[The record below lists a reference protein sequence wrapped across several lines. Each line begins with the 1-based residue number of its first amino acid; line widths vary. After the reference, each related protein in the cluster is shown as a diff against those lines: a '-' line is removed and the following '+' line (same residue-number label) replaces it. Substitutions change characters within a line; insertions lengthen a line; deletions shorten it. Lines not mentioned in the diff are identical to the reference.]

1 MYLAHT
7 QIQVEKVA
15 TGFMGLVGNKGGIA
29 IKFHVNGGGREQGGR
44 CVSSTLI

>member
-29 IKFHVNGGGREQGGR
+29 IKFHVKGGVGEQGGR